1 MEKKLKLLDVEKAE
15 KIILRKV
22 KPLKGK
28 EKIDI
33 KDSFGRV
40 LISNLNS
47 KRNQPEL
54 DLSAMDGYAVRKSDL
69 SSLPKKFELVGEIKA
84 GDKISK
90 AVKKNQTFRIFTGAP
105 IPNGANKVVIQENCL
120 EDGKEVL
127 IKSENEET
135 YIRKKSH
142 DISKKF
148 TLKAPRLISTRDI
161 ALLGAMNHKKIN
173 VYRKPKVGILAT
185 GDEIIEVGD
194 KTDNFNQP
202 ASSKPSIISLIK
214 NWGGE
219 PIDIGIARDNSEDLI
234 RNIKK
239 GKKFDLF
246 VTIGGAS
253 VGKYDLIQ
261 KSLSNQGFKLDF
273 WKLAMQPGK
282 PLMFGINKNTSIIGL
297 PGNPVSALVCSEIF
311 LKKAVYALQGI
322 KYKDTIL
329 IATLD
334 NDLNKNG
341 SRRRYLRGKL
351 YFDHKKNEMIVKS
364 LNNQDSASLLPY
376 SEANS
381 LIILEPNEKKLR
393 KGSKIKVFL
402 LNN

>member
-54 DLSAMDGYAVRKSDL
+54 DLSAMDGYAVRKRDL
-69 SSLPKKFELVGEIKA
+69 SSLPKKFELIGEIKA
-84 GDKISK
+84 GDKIRK
-90 AVKKNQTFRIFTGAP
+90 AVNKNQTFRIFTGAP

-120 EDGKEVL
+120 EDGNEIL
-127 IKSENEET
+127 IKSKNEET

-173 VYRKPKVGILAT
+173 VYKKPKVGILAT

-194 KTDNFNQP
+194 KTNNFNQP

-219 PIDIGIARDNSEDLI
+219 PIDMGIARDNSEDLI
-234 RNIKK
+234 KNIKK
-239 GKKFDLF
+239 GRKFDLF

-261 KSLSNQGFKLDF
+261 KSLSSQGFTLDF

-282 PLMFGINKNTSIIGL
+282 PLMFGTNKNTSIIGL

-322 KYKDTIL
+322 NYKDTIL

-341 SRRRYLRGKL
+341 SRRHYLRGKL
-351 YFDHKKNEMIVKS
+351 YFDHKKNKMIVKS

-381 LIILEPNEKKLR
+381 LIILEPNVKKLR
-393 KGSKIKVFL
+393 KGSKVKVFL

>member
-47 KRNQPEL
+47 RRNQPEL
-54 DLSAMDGYAVRKSDL
+54 DLSAMDGYAVRKRDL
-69 SSLPKKFELVGEIKA
+69 SSLPKKFELIGEIKA

-90 AVKKNQTFRIFTGAP
+90 AIKKNQTFRIFTGAP
-105 IPNGANKVVIQENCL
+105 IPSGANKVVIQENCL

-194 KTDNFNQP
+194 KTNKFNQP

-219 PIDIGIARDNSEDLI
+219 PIDMGIARDNSEDLI
-234 RNIKK
+234 KNIKK

-261 KSLSNQGFKLDF
+261 KSLSNQGFILVF

-282 PLMFGINKNTSIIGL
+282 PLIFGTNKNTSIIGL

-341 SRRRYLRGKL
+341 SRRHYLRGKL
-351 YFDHKKNEMIVKS
+351 YFDHKKSEMIVKS

-393 KGSKIKVFL
+393 KGSKVKVFL